1 MSVQSLILVFVG
13 GGLGSMARFG
23 ISKLLHQISIDF
35 PWATLCANA
44 VGCFVIGILM
54 GGLGDSGHLSE
65 QQKLLLVTGFCGG
78 LTTFSTFT
86 FENYSFIKGG
96 QLLHFFGYSLLSFGI
111 CLGFVLLGH
120 FLMKSA

>member
-1 MSVQSLILVFVG
+1 MNVQSLMLVFVG
-13 GGLGSMARFG
+13 GGLGSVLRYG
-23 ISKLLHQISIDF
+23 ISKGLHHFSLTF

-44 VGCFVIGILM
+44 LGCFIIGVLM
-54 GGLGDSGHLSE
+54 GGFAENEMLTP
-65 QQKLLLVTGFCGG
+65 QQKLLLVSGFCGG

-96 QLLHFFGYSLLSFGI
+96 QLLHFFGYSLLSFGL

-120 FLMKSA
+120 VLAKSV